1 MANVKI
7 GLAYYN
13 VDTDRYQDIRIK
25 RLKKEFRCD
34 GIAVYDYILC
44 EIYRVKG
51 CFILWDESTAF
62 DVAEYFGL
70 KETVVE
76 EIVSYCCNVGLFD
89 KELRA
94 SGSVLTSASI
104 QRRYADMCRRAG
116 RTALNIPEQLLL
128 LNNAPSDSALGQN
141 SEKCPQ
147 NSENWRQNSEK
158 CPQNSPRLPQS
169 KVKKRKEN
177 ISFSSDAAR
186 DCAPVEE
193 ERERIFEI
201 FKDRGFTDPA
211 GSVERFYTYYAA
223 TGWKRGGTKI
233 VDRIA
238 LARGWKEQTDAGG
251 SSGRNAPG
259 RLLTYSEMIDQV
271 SRANPQSN
279 YEAVRVPGQ
288 EKPMWRRKS

>member
-1 MANVKI
+1 MAGRPKKQGLEYFPLDVDFFNDEKI
-7 GLAYYN
+7 EFVSARFGIKGEIIA
-13 VDTDRYQDIRIK
+13 IR
-25 RLKKEFRCD
+25 L
-34 GIAVYDYILC
+34 LC
-44 EIYRVKG
+44 KIYRMG
-51 CFILWDESTAF
+51 YYTEWNEDESTLLAKRAGDGITPSLVSDIVNELVKRGFF
-62 DVAEYFGL
+62 DGALLLRFG
-70 KETVVE
+70 
-76 EIVSYCCNVGLFD
+76 I
-89 KELRA
+89 
-94 SGSVLTSASI
+94 LTSPGI
-104 QRRYADMCRRAG
+104 QRRYVSATSD
-116 RTALNIPEQLLL
+116 RTAIEINPDFWLVENPKNAVSAIIPGKIPISRREIPIKPA
-128 LNNAPSDSALGQN
+128 NNS
-141 SEKCPQ
+141 
-147 NSENWRQNSEK
+147 
-158 CPQNSPRLPQS
+158 QS
-169 KVKKRKEN
+169 KVKERKEKKN

-211 GSVERFYTYYAA
+211 GAVERFYTYYAA

-251 SSGRNAPG
+251 GFGRNTPG

-271 SRANPQSN
+271 SRSNPQSN